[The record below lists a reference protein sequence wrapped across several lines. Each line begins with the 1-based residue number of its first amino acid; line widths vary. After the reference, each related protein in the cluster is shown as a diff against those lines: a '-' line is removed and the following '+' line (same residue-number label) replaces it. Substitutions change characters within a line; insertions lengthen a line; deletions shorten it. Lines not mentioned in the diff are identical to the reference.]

1 MKETYWGYWLV
12 LLGVFIVVVMML
24 VQSAST
30 TNTQDYYQL
39 KEVANA
45 AVYDAIDTSY
55 YSQFGE
61 IRINKELF
69 VANFIKRF
77 AQTVSLTD
85 SYQIDFYDLY
95 ESPPKV
101 SVKVST
107 KTGSFMIADEQTS
120 LDVVNSIDLIVEL
133 GGSALYCTDEDG
145 NIKRECP
152 YDESSDP
159 DKYPSVL
166 KQNKCWY
173 YN

>member
-1 MKETYWGYWLV
+1 MKEAYWGYWLI

-30 TNTQDYYQL
+30 TNTQDYYEL

-45 AVYDAIDTSY
+45 AVYDSIDGSY

-77 AQTVSLTD
+77 AQTVSLTN
-85 SYQIDFYDLY
+85 SYRIDFYDLY

-107 KTGSFMIADEQTS
+107 DTGSFMIADNQTS
-120 LDVVNSIDLIVEL
+120 LDIVNSIDLIVEIPIDPTYIL
-133 GGSALYCTDEDG
+133 DKDD
-145 NIKRECP
+145 P
-152 YDESSDP
+152 ESS
-159 DKYPSVL
+159 SEVL
-166 KQNKCWY
+166 VQKKCWY
-173 YN
+173 YK

>member
-1 MKETYWGYWLV
+1 MKEAYWGYWLV

-30 TNTQDYYQL
+30 TNTQDYYEL

-45 AVYDAIDTSY
+45 AIYDAVDMSY

-85 SYQIDFYDLY
+85 SYRIDFYDLY

-101 SVKVST
+101 SVKVT
-107 KTGSFMIADEQTS
+107 TETGSFMIADESTS

-133 GGSALYCTDEDG
+133 GGDASYCENGDRNCVYNSPGE
-145 NIKRECP
+145 N
-152 YDESSDP
+152 
-159 DKYPSVL
+159 VL
-166 KQNKCWY
+166 SQDKCWY
-173 YN
+173 YS